1 MYVNLFM
8 NLNYLVQFLFYCVK
22 KAGQS
27 NTQYK
32 SLLECGNAGTCIY
45 MIKKKATCMQVQTS
59 FKYSFNVFIRP
70 QKHLNKGTT

>member
-45 MIKKKATCMQVQTS
+45 MIKKKQLACRSKQA
-59 FKYSFNVFIRP
+59 
-70 QKHLNKGTT
+70 LNTPSMSLSDPKNT